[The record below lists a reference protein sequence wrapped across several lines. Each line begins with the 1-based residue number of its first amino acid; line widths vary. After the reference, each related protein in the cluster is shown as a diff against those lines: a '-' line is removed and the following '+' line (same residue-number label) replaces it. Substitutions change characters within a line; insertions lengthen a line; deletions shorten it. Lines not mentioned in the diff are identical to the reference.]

1 MKELFR
7 GRSSVE
13 SVAQGGPGPAPR
25 AAQPPA
31 LAVPCQTRCG
41 PRYPFFSRNPGI
53 LPSLHACA
61 LVPVRSCARAARAGA
76 RAELCLRL
84 RSPATASLGRSRADS
99 ARLNNHVV
107 CARTEQEQQQHQP
120 YDLTHGRLHTRLRTQ
135 SRTQTRS
142 TMATIDTTKLLATS
156 TPEDRAAEC
165 KAIMDKLSEADLVKI
180 DATLA
185 SLKAVIADK
194 SKQAA
199 NGRAGAL
206 GFLCALHAK
215 FGHAAE
221 SVLVPLLPD
230 ALEALADKLK
240 PVSFEADKFAQSLIS
255 KLSEHGV
262 KSVMPMLLAEYE
274 SKWQTNL
281 GRAQLIGMIAKAF
294 PAQTGR
300 CINDIIP
307 VLSTLMWDVKPQVK
321 EEATA
326 AMQTCAATC
335 KNKDIKDTIPEIIQC
350 ILEPEKVAET
360 VHKLAGVVF
369 VQDIEG
375 SALAIMCPLLKRGMD
390 EPTTSIK
397 RNVAR
402 IVENMS
408 KLVDDPYEIEPF
420 VPILLPQLKRAK
432 EEVSDPECRNVCEKA
447 YSQLELTSKKAPIWA
462 RIERAKVLASL
473 NTAAAGAKLHEATAN
488 YAVGLA
494 LSMLDLKLLDEALW
508 KTALTPH
515 LKLTLPAAK
524 IEGVVKSWL
533 EVCAKDV
540 HIEEEKEEVDDAE
553 QLCDCQFSLAYG
565 NKVLLNQTVL
575 KLKRGFRYGLCG
587 KNDSGKTSLMRA
599 IANQQVEG
607 FPPPTE
613 LRTMFVETD
622 VQGEAKDGS
631 GKLLSELSVLDF
643 VANHAGLKHYGV
655 TEAMARE
662 KLLSV
667 GFAEDATPNPD
678 GTMPAADLTKQVG
691 RLSGGWRM
699 KVALTRAMLMKADI
713 LLLDEP
719 TNHLDPGNVK
729 WVIDYLTSL
738 THVTSII
745 VSHDIKVL
753 DQVCTHV
760 LHIENLKLKMFKGN
774 LSYVAENHVPALL
787 SYFELK
793 ATKFHMRFPTP
804 GMLEGV
810 SSKGKHIMKMTNISF
825 TYPGA
830 PKAQLTGVTVRV
842 SLATRAACI
851 GANGAGKSTMIKLLT
866 GELEP
871 DKGSGEV
878 WKHPNARVA
887 YVAQHAFHHIEHHL
901 DLTPN
906 EYIRWRYEHGSDKE
920 GVEKVT
926 TKLTPEDEE
935 AMKKP
940 FIIDVEAVDK
950 NGAKVIKQEK
960 RVFNRFTDGRRQMQ
974 KSKEQEY
981 EINWVGDMNFTTW
994 VSRAK
999 LVAAGPVWVKLLKH
1013 CDERIAAKATQL
1025 VRPLTQKV
1033 VEGHLA
1039 DVGLEAEFA
1048 THSRMGALSGGQKVK
1063 VVLAGSMWNTPH
1075 IVILDEPTN
1084 YLDRDSLGAMAEAI
1098 NAYEGGIVIISH
1110 NAQFVDQ
1117 VCPEVWHLENHTLNL
1132 KGSYDWL
1139 ESANKEAAKL
1149 EKQADS
1155 YIDGQGNEIK
1165 VQKAKKPASK
1175 AELKKIKKEI
1185 ADKRKSGI
1193 ECYTDEELEAAGFLV
1208 EQ

>member
-1 MKELFR
+1 
-7 GRSSVE
+7 
-13 SVAQGGPGPAPR
+13 
-25 AAQPPA
+25 
-31 LAVPCQTRCG
+31 
-41 PRYPFFSRNPGI
+41 
-53 LPSLHACA
+53 
-61 LVPVRSCARAARAGA
+61 
-76 RAELCLRL
+76 
-84 RSPATASLGRSRADS
+84 
-99 ARLNNHVV
+99 
-107 CARTEQEQQQHQP
+107 
-120 YDLTHGRLHTRLRTQ
+120 
-135 SRTQTRS
+135 
-142 TMATIDTTKLLATS
+142 
-156 TPEDRAAEC
+156 
-165 KAIMDKLSEADLVKI
+165 
-180 DATLA
+180 
-185 SLKAVIADK
+185 
-194 SKQAA
+194 
-199 NGRAGAL
+199 
-206 GFLCALHAK
+206 
-215 FGHAAE
+215 
-221 SVLVPLLPD
+221 
-230 ALEALADKLK
+230 
-240 PVSFEADKFAQSLIS
+240 
-255 KLSEHGV
+255 
-262 KSVMPMLLAEYE
+262 
-274 SKWQTNL
+274 
-281 GRAQLIGMIAKAF
+281 
-294 PAQTGR
+294 
-300 CINDIIP
+300 
-307 VLSTLMWDVKPQVK
+307 
-321 EEATA
+321 
-326 AMQTCAATC
+326 
-335 KNKDIKDTIPEIIQC
+335 
-350 ILEPEKVAET
+350 
-360 VHKLAGVVF
+360 
-369 VQDIEG
+369 
-375 SALAIMCPLLKRGMD
+375 
-390 EPTTSIK
+390 
-397 RNVAR
+397 
-402 IVENMS
+402 MS

-473 NTAAAGAKLHEATAN
+473 STAAGGAKLHEATAN

-508 KTALTPH
+508 KSALTPH

-524 IEGVVKSWL
+524 IEGVIKSWL

-540 HIEEEKEEVDDAE
+540 HIEAEKEEADDAE

-926 TKLTPEDEE
+926 TKLTAEDEE

-960 RVFNRFTDGRRQMQ
+960 RIFNRFTDGRRQMQ

-981 EINWVGDMNFTTW
+981 EINWVGDMSFTTW

>member
-1 MKELFR
+1 
-7 GRSSVE
+7 
-13 SVAQGGPGPAPR
+13 
-25 AAQPPA
+25 
-31 LAVPCQTRCG
+31 
-41 PRYPFFSRNPGI
+41 
-53 LPSLHACA
+53 
-61 LVPVRSCARAARAGA
+61 
-76 RAELCLRL
+76 
-84 RSPATASLGRSRADS
+84 
-99 ARLNNHVV
+99 
-107 CARTEQEQQQHQP
+107 
-120 YDLTHGRLHTRLRTQ
+120 
-135 SRTQTRS
+135 
-142 TMATIDTTKLLATS
+142 MATIDTTKLLATS

-165 KAIMDKLSEADLVKI
+165 MAIMDKLSEADLVKI

-240 PVSFEADKFAQSLIS
+240 PVSFEADKFLQSLIS

-473 NTAAAGAKLHEATAN
+473 STAAAGAKLHEATAN

>member
-1 MKELFR
+1 
-7 GRSSVE
+7 
-13 SVAQGGPGPAPR
+13 
-25 AAQPPA
+25 
-31 LAVPCQTRCG
+31 
-41 PRYPFFSRNPGI
+41 
-53 LPSLHACA
+53 
-61 LVPVRSCARAARAGA
+61 
-76 RAELCLRL
+76 
-84 RSPATASLGRSRADS
+84 
-99 ARLNNHVV
+99 
-107 CARTEQEQQQHQP
+107 
-120 YDLTHGRLHTRLRTQ
+120 
-135 SRTQTRS
+135 
-142 TMATIDTTKLLATS
+142 MATIDTTKLLATS